1 MSVVKKYFSMALIT
15 CGLVASTV
23 ALGGQPAWVNGDS
36 SEYPNNQYLIG
47 RGVGSTTEEAQNRA
61 RGDLATIFEVRI
73 QVKIDNTTTVAR
85 SDNKE
90 QVSKIASQQV
100 SAKTD
105 KVISGINI
113 AQIWRDPATMDF
125 HALAVLPRAQAAA
138 SLSEE
143 LAKIDNELQQ
153 DLQQAKT
160 AEDALLKIGTLQQ
173 ALQATIRREGFQATL
188 KVIDPSGRGVQS
200 QVTQASVQQL
210 IDDTL
215 KHVRI
220 VSEVVDGGGT
230 KEFAAILKGGLAAAG
245 FLATKSAEA
254 DLVLEGKLTLN
265 DIGRRDSW
273 NWMRATV
280 EVTLVEK
287 TSRRVRGSQT
297 WSVKAAAQD
306 ARTARTRVLIE
317 VEKLFKQN
325 LRPAI
330 IQFAGS

>member
-1 MSVVKKYFSMALIT
+1 
-15 CGLVASTV
+15 VASTV

-36 SEYPNNQYLIG
+36 SEYPNNQYLTG
-47 RGVGSTTEEAQNRA
+47 RGVGSTAEEAQNRA

-73 QVKIDNTTTVAR
+73 QVQNENTTTVAR

-90 QVSKIASQQV
+90 QVSKLASQQV

-200 QVTQASVQQL
+200 QFTQASVQQL

-215 KHVRI
+215 KHIRI

-265 DIGRRDSW
+265 DIGRRDNW

-287 TSRRVRGSQT
+287 VSRRVRGSQT

-306 ARTARTRVLIE
+306 AHTARTRVLIE